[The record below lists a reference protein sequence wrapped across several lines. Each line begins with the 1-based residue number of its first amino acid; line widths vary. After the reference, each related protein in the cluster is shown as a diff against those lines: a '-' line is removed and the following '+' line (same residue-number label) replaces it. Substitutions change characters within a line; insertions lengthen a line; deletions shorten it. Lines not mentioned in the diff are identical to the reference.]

1 MRIAPLAVASVL
13 FLGVVGC
20 SKKSA
25 ATEAPAAE
33 SPAPVATKRPA
44 AAADDGAYD
53 PNAAAAQAGAAPA
66 AAAKKAAA
74 AEGGSGKNWDAVIAE
89 IVQLRRTP
97 GRSSTQTERLN
108 ALEDELISAVKSD
121 PAAREAHQNLSRIIN
136 GR

>member
-1 MRIAPLAVASVL
+1 MRIVPLAVASVL
-13 FLGVVGC
+13 LLGGVGC
-20 SKKSA
+20 SKKTA
-25 ATEAPAAE
+25 ATDAAADA

-53 PNAAAAQAGAAPA
+53 PNSAAAQAGAAPV
-66 AAAKKAAA
+66 AAKKAA

-97 GRSSTQTERLN
+97 QRSSTQTERLN

-121 PAAREAHQNLSRIIN
+121 PQAREAHQNLSRIIN